1 METQNDFGGE
11 SYFVDGEA
19 VLERL
24 RADPDAHT
32 LLPLLGTLVF
42 DQTESEANGGLF
54 QGRQSSGPIFSR
66 RDDGRLQWKRMLARS
81 DTATGKVEAAE
92 EAGRSPYDLGHDSTA
107 IPRSCWAV
115 TQETLALAKELGSPL
130 SPADVV
136 EKIDL
141 AIHAASALA
150 QRNSFQ
156 TMCN

>member
-24 RADPDAHT
+24 RGDPDADT

-92 EAGRSPYDLGHDSTA
+92 EAGRSPYDLGNDGTVV
-107 IPRSCWAV
+107 PRSCWAV

-130 SPADVV
+130 SPSQVV

-141 AIHAASALA
+141 AIHAASDPCLA
-150 QRNSFQ
+150 QSHLD
-156 TMCN
+156 CV